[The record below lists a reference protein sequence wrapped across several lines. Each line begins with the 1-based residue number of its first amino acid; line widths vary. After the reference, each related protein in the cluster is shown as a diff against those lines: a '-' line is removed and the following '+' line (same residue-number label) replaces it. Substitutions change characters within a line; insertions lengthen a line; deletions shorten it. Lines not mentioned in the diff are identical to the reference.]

1 MNWGQFKQEV
11 DEAILKKLGAGF
23 DENSVEVEWIDVGS
37 YNVSEIEIV
46 KYDDCHVLR
55 VT

>member
-11 DEAILKKLGAGF
+11 DEVLLKKLGAGF
-23 DENSVEVEWIDVGS
+23 DENSVEVDWIDVGFDV
-37 YNVSEIEIV
+37 NEIEILTHE
-46 KYDDCHVLR
+46 DRHNLR